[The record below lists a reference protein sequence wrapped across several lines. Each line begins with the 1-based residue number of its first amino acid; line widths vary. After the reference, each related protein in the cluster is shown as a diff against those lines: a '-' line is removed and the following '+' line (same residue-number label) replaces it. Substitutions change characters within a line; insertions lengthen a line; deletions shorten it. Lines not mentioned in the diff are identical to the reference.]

1 MNMKYL
7 SIDDGGRIQ
16 KCMIEYRI
24 IYNSIIINSR
34 LTYKEFEDI
43 KGAIFDIYIV
53 RLNQTLF

>member
-16 KCMIEYRI
+16 KCMIEYGI

-43 KGAIFDIYIV
+43 KGAIIIGKYIY
-53 RLNQTLF
+53 LL